1 MGIEVD
7 FHCLV
12 RMICALQFQNR
23 SETEAI
29 EYFPSFSDVV
39 PAFLL
44 FSEVKSNQ
52 KYGNGRKERE
62 LSCRNTLF

>member
-1 MGIEVD
+1 
-7 FHCLV
+7 
-12 RMICALQFQNR
+12 MICALQFQNR

-62 LSCRNTLF
+62 VSCRNTLF